1 MYPINI
7 FIMYPN
13 SIRSSYIY
21 IYTHHI
27 LHNIYIYI
35 HSIIYIYTPNHIIIC
50 IYAYI
55 YMDYLYIIHTI
66 PHNYPWTSAIFRV
79 LQTFFI
85 QQALEVGSRCPICR
99 RHVKH
104 IETGWGNPG
113 TWKNGWVLQAPTFS
127 KGFNIWFNCER
138 EWKQWRPWQL
148 PGVSWRFNY
157 KQRTLD
163 ISQLGIL

>member
-21 IYTHHI
+21 IHI
-27 LHNIYIYI
+27 IYYIIYIYIYI

-55 YMDYLYIIHTI
+55 YIYMDCLYIIHTI

-99 RHVKH
+99 RH

>member
-21 IYTHHI
+21 THHI
-27 LHNIYIYI
+27 LHYIYI
-35 HSIIYIYTPNHIIIC
+35 HTQYYIYIHPQSYHYMYIC
-50 IYAYI
+50 IYI